1 MLSRALDDLSAIAN
15 LARAAPE
22 AGRTALKRANR
33 IEKRLDA
40 IQDELASMDR
50 RLRKMNKRLDRSID
64 ETRAVNRSMRSA
76 ASGLE
81 RVGSGIDVMATQL
94 ERDGGGKT

>member
-1 MLSRALDDLSAIAN
+1 MLARALDDLSAIAN
-15 LARAAPE
+15 LARAAPD
-22 AGRTALKRANR
+22 AARVALKRANR
-33 IEKRLDA
+33 IEKRLDE
-40 IQDELASMDR
+40 IHDELASMDR
-50 RLRKMNKRLDRSID
+50 RLRKMNKRIDRSIE
-64 ETRAVNRSMRSA
+64 ETHSVNRAMRSA